1 VLLLSSML
9 SVSLGFV
16 AGCAW
21 QSSVGHWPDE
31 AMNDSDP
38 VASTEATIP

>member
-1 VLLLSSML
+1 MWWWTTVLLVSTML

-16 AGCAW
+16 VGCAW

-31 AMNDSDP
+31 AAGD
-38 VASTEATIP
+38 A